1 MNMKTM
7 VQTTDAEPDNASE
20 HLAMP
25 SSKRAGKGSN
35 ENFGTSAKRVSK
47 AQEKQMKIKSMDR
60 AL

>member
-7 VQTTDAEPDNASE
+7 VQTTDAEPDNDQLTMA
-20 HLAMP
+20 LP
-25 SSKRAGKGSN
+25 ISKKAGKGSN

-47 AQEKQMKIKSMDR
+47 AQEKQMKIKNMER